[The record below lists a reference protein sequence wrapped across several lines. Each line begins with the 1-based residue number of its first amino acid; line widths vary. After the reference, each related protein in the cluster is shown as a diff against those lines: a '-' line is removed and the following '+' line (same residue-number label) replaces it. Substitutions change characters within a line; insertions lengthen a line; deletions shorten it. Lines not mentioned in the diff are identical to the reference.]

1 MQQHDGAPD
10 IGQTGALP
18 EGRGSARAD
27 TDTNNAARAAV
38 TRRRGSGR
46 TDELCIATYDNAGR
60 REIFLKQMLQRA
72 RDGARLRSKPALGEN
87 GAMGTFTAPPS
98 PAARPAPPSRF
109 DAGRPTPPMG
119 PPGRAIL
126 FGLFALAAVAW
137 LLMRAPTR
145 VVADS
150 LPRIAADGTPAGD
163 ASAGRCGGAK
173 GCLIVY
179 VAPWC
184 GPCKASLPGDRALAD
199 FVKDRG
205 IETTFVVGMDAMPRC
220 AEMARSIGREV
231 LVDASGAWARKMN
244 IHAVPHFLVTGP
256 DGRVK
261 KRQAG
266 ALIASPDVVARQLG
280 L

>member
-1 MQQHDGAPD
+1 MQQHVGAPD
-10 IGQTGALP
+10 DEQHGAFS

-27 TDTNNAARAAV
+27 TDTSSAARAA
-38 TRRRGSGR
+38 TAPRRRNGGP
-46 TDELCIATYDNAGR
+46 DELSIAEKINAKL
-60 REIFLKQMLQRA
+60 REIFPRQMLQ
-72 RDGARLRSKPALGEN
+72 GAPVGTLGEN
-87 GAMGTFTAPPS
+87 DAMGTLTPPPGPTAH
-98 PAARPAPPSRF
+98 PAPPSRF
-109 DAGRPTPPMG
+109 DAGRPAPPMG
-119 PPGRAIL
+119 PSGRAIL
-126 FGLFALAAVAW
+126 FGLFALVAAAW
-137 LLMRAPTR
+137 LLMRAPTKL
-145 VVADS
+145 AAGS
-150 LPRIAADGTPAGD
+150 LPRLAADGTPAGD
-163 ASAGRCGGAK
+163 APAGRCGGAK

-220 AEMARSIGREV
+220 AEMARTIGREV
-231 LVDASGAWARKMN
+231 LVDASGAWARKMS
-244 IHAVPHFLVTGP
+244 IRGVPHFLVTGP

-266 ALIASPDVVARQLG
+266 ALLASPDVVARHLG